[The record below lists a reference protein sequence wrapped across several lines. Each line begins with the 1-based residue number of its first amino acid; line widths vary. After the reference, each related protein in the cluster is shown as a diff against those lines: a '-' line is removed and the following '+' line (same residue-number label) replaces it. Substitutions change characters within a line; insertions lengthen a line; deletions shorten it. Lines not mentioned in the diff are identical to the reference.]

1 MQSKTCYSIIKT
13 EKIKGKS
20 IERGTKYGRRQ
31 NHCNSRE
38 RERERERERVVI
50 LTNNKQAKKLALLSI
65 LKAST
70 KHENV

>member
-38 RERERERERVVI
+38 RERERVVI

>member
-1 MQSKTCYSIIKT
+1 MEDVKTIAT
-13 EKIKGKS
+13 V
-20 IERGTKYGRRQ
+20 
-31 NHCNSRE
+31 
-38 RERERERERVVI
+38 ERERERVVI

>member
-38 RERERERERVVI
+38 RERERERVVI

-65 LKAST
+65 LRAST
-70 KHENV
+70 KHGNV

>member
-1 MQSKTCYSIIKT
+1 MEDVKTIAT
-13 EKIKGKS
+13 V
-20 IERGTKYGRRQ
+20 
-31 NHCNSRE
+31 
-38 RERERERERVVI
+38 ERERERERVVI

>member
-38 RERERERERVVI
+38 RERVVI

-70 KHENV
+70 KHGNV